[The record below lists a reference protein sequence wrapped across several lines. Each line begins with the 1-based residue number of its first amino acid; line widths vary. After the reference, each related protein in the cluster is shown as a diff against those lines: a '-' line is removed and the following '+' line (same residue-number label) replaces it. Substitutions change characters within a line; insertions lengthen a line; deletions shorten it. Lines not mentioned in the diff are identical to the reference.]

1 MLFNTKILNT
11 QANLMI
17 FFLTL
22 IENRNIEQVILQ
34 VEVKIKKYNQSF
46 FFFYLKNKVASKY
59 YAKFSGRFL

>member
-34 VEVKIKKYNQSF
+34 VEVKIKKYNQSMGMDF
-46 FFFYLKNKVASKY
+46 N
-59 YAKFSGRFL
+59 